1 MRSAILMAAV
11 AALCGCRD
19 LPPSEVQKPI
29 VLKTMATVSQPV
41 AQATSAA
48 ILAPLPTAGGRE
60 VPAPWRG
67 LTIDS
72 IADFPAVLAAVKAHR
87 ARPMVRVVMDPG
99 TRPADYAAAI
109 TQLRSRA
116 YILAEPIDST
126 AMRALS
132 LNGVH
137 RRMRAFATALAG
149 QVDYWEIG
157 NEINGEW
164 VGSDPAEINAKV
176 QAAYDEVK
184 AAGGRTMVTLNFW
197 SGPDCY
203 AKPWEPT
210 LYYPKTMARSL
221 RRGIDVVSLSLYE
234 TACAPA
240 QHPSAEQLA
249 NTFNKLALMFPNARL
264 AMGEVGAQR
273 MEDGLPADPT
283 LAEKK
288 RIART
293 YYGMQQELAN
303 RVGPRFA
310 GGYFWW
316 YYVEDAV
323 PRTRPDTLWP
333 TLDALFVAM

>member
-29 VLKTMATVSQPV
+29 VLNTMAAVSESV
-41 AQATSAA
+41 AQATTAA
-48 ILAPLPTAGGRE
+48 ILAPLPTAAGRE

-67 LTIDS
+67 LTVDS

-132 LNGVH
+132 LSGVH
-137 RRMRAFATALAG
+137 RRMRAFVTALAG

-164 VGSDPAEINAKV
+164 VGSDPVEINAKV

-203 AKPWEPT
+203 AKP
-210 LYYPKTMARSL
+210 
-221 RRGIDVVSLSLYE
+221 
-234 TACAPA
+234 
-240 QHPSAEQLA
+240 
-249 NTFNKLALMFPNARL
+249 
-264 AMGEVGAQR
+264 
-273 MEDGLPADPT
+273 
-283 LAEKK
+283 
-288 RIART
+288 
-293 YYGMQQELAN
+293 
-303 RVGPRFA
+303 
-310 GGYFWW
+310 
-316 YYVEDAV
+316 
-323 PRTRPDTLWP
+323 
-333 TLDALFVAM
+333 